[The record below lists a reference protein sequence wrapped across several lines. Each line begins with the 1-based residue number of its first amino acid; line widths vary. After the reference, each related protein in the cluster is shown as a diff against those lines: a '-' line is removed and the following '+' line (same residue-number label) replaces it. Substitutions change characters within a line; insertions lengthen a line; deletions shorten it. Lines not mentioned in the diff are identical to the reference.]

1 MPNWGAIL
9 LALSPWSDNLRIS
22 ARSSVVSFAFG
33 FSVQAANPV
42 ALSFMGTAKQVTLI
56 TNGNATSFSYG
67 DTNVPYVNG
76 NLIGAYSFK
85 TNYIMPTVNTNNP
98 NLYWYTNTLQYSNTP
113 LGGLTTNNTVAPYP
127 FIDLPSFADANG
139 GVAPQAIGVSMI
151 GANAST
157 TNNVTFTFV
166 PSVARSFY
174 GGTADSAGIG
184 VALNG
189 PYVAA
194 VPTFYSANVTQ
205 RTTVANYITNIP
217 AVQSQGVLHWRLAS
231 VNVSTNVVTGMPGG
245 IIYLQGL
252 ELRGFTP

>member
-1 MPNWGAIL
+1 MKHIKNIVLCAL
-9 LALSPWSDNLRIS
+9 L
-22 ARSSVVSFAFG
+22 AFG

-85 TNYIMPTVNTNNP
+85 TNYIMPTVNTNNL
-98 NLYWYTNTLQYSNTP
+98 NLYWYTNTLQYSNTT

-151 GANAST
+151 GANASA

-194 VPTFYSANVTQ
+194 VPTFYSTNVTQ
-205 RTTVANYITNIP
+205 RTFTFTVPAQGTTVANYITNIP

-252 ELRGFTP
+252 ELRGFAP